1 MFETVKSCY
10 AGKFISKNEWK
21 HSDRVIDTYEI
32 IFVTKG
38 TAYINNG
45 GTEYALGPNDILLIE
60 PGVRHFGYK
69 TSTDTVFFWMHW
81 NSDTKILK
89 NINGTTLQNP
99 YHIVLYFRQLIE
111 AQVMSKPIETRDY
124 LTRLILIEIDINTQ
138 QPKTN
143 TVAEKIK
150 VWIQAN
156 SNSPITTTEIANY
169 FGYNA
174 DYVNRVFKKSFQ
186 KSVKQYIDEERIRY
200 IKMLMIN
207 QNIPLKKVA
216 TRAGFSDYKYFLKF
230 FKYHEGITP
239 TEFYKQFVIL
249 NINSR

>member
-1 MFETVKSCY
+1 MFESVKNCTV
-10 AGKFISKNEWK
+10 GKFISKGEWK
-21 HSDRVIDTYEI
+21 HSNKVIDTYEI

-38 TAYINNG
+38 SVYINNG
-45 GTEYALGPNDILLIE
+45 GKEYALGINDILLIE
-60 PGVRHFGYK
+60 PGVRHFGYQP
-69 TSTDTVFFWMHW
+69 STDVEFFWMHW
-81 NSDTKILK
+81 YADNNPLK
-89 NINGTTLQNP
+89 NISGNTVKNP

-111 AQVMSKPIETRDY
+111 AQAMGKSNETKDY
-124 LTRLILIEIDINTQ
+124 LTRLILIELDINTQ

-156 SNSPITTTEIANY
+156 SNSPITTAEIANY
-169 FGYNA
+169 FGYNT
-174 DYVNRVFKKSFQ
+174 DYINRVFKKNFQ
-186 KSVKQYIDEERIRY
+186 KTIKQYIDEERMRY

-207 QNIPLKKVA
+207 HNVPLKKIA